1 MPLFP
6 SGFCLSTP
14 KSFYLSCISKKFSL
28 KCKHYQFRFTVER
41 SYSREQSSITDR
53 FLSLL
58 RTCPD
63 TRSLR
68 KIHALIYT
76 CGFDNNVL
84 LGSKLL
90 NCYASFGSLSDAKW
104 VFDKIIN
111 RDLSLWNSA
120 IIAYFRAGYFC
131 EVLQLYLNLKER
143 GIGVDS
149 LAINFALKS
158 CIELQSVEFGRAIH
172 GDCVKLMLNVDRF
185 VGSSLVGL
193 YSKCAVC
200 IEDARRV
207 FDEMTDRDVVAYT
220 AMVTGYSQ
228 LSDYRAMEAFG
239 IARDM
244 QKEGV
249 DPNRVTLVSLLQVA
263 SQLDALLEGKSIH
276 AHAIRRGCD
285 HDDEILETSLI
296 DMYMKCN
303 ASHMAESVFDRK
315 VNRTVA
321 SWNVMIAG
329 LVRSGQA
336 AEALELFCL
345 MKCENIRPD
354 SVLLANAVLG
364 CSVLKCIH
372 LGASIHGCGIRAGVH
387 LDLVTTTTLIAMY
400 AKCNRINEARE
411 LFNEMEAKDVISFNV
426 MISGYLQSGLVDEAF
441 EIFAGLVEAGIRPN
455 PVTMLSMLSAAADLT
470 DIRKGRCIHG
480 YVLRHGFEMVVEVVN
495 QILNMYVK
503 CSKIDKAKEVFDRII
518 NKDLVSWTS
527 IMMGYVHHGLA
538 DEALAIFYLMRGAG
552 EEPDSVTLLC
562 LLQASSHLGCLKQ
575 TREVHGYVNRNH
587 MERDAVIINS
597 LVITYAKCG
606 RLDMAEVLF
615 SNTIGR
621 GLTSW
626 NTMIAAYGMH
636 GNCTEALSLFHQM
649 IAEKVEPDEL
659 TFTSLLSAC
668 SHAGLVEEGRRVFH
682 SMTAEHFITPCE
694 EHYACMV
701 DLLGRAGCLKEAYDF
716 VKFLPLEG
724 NASAWSALL
733 AACRVHGNTQL
744 GEIVGSRLLDME
756 TASTS
761 AYTLLSSIYAEAGK
775 WSEVEKIKGM
785 VKQKGLRKTPGYSL
799 IELGKAT
806 HGM

>member
-76 CGFDNNVL
+76 CGFDNNIL

-90 NCYASFGSLSDAKW
+90 NCYASFGSVADAKW

-143 GIGVDS
+143 GIGVDG

-296 DMYMKCN
+296 DMYMKCD

-345 MKCENIRPD
+345 MKCDNIRPD

-387 LDLVTTTTLIAMY
+387 LDLVTTTTLIDMY

-470 DIRKGRCIHG
+470 DIRKGR
-480 YVLRHGFEMVVEVVN
+480 Y
-495 QILNMYVK
+495 
-503 CSKIDKAKEVFDRII
+503 
-518 NKDLVSWTS
+518 
-527 IMMGYVHHGLA
+527 
-538 DEALAIFYLMRGAG
+538 EALAIFYLMRGAG

-606 RLDMAEVLF
+606 RLDMAKVLF

-626 NTMIAAYGMH
+626 NSMIAAYGMH

-649 IAEKVEPDEL
+649 IAEKTRLVIRALNDRSEKKKKSC
-659 TFTSLLSAC
+659 TS
-668 SHAGLVEEGRRVFH
+668 F
-682 SMTAEHFITPCE
+682 F
-694 EHYACMV
+694 
-701 DLLGRAGCLKEAYDF
+701 K
-716 VKFLPLEG
+716 
-724 NASAWSALL
+724 
-733 AACRVHGNTQL
+733 
-744 GEIVGSRLLDME
+744 GSYLFE
-756 TASTS
+756 
-761 AYTLLSSIYAEAGK
+761 
-775 WSEVEKIKGM
+775 
-785 VKQKGLRKTPGYSL
+785 
-799 IELGKAT
+799 
-806 HGM
+806 

>member
-14 KSFYLSCISKKFSL
+14 KSFYLSCISKKLSL

-58 RTCPD
+58 RTCPN

-68 KIHALIYT
+68 KIHALLCT
-76 CGFDNNVL
+76 CGFDNNIL
-84 LGSKLL
+84 LGCKLL
-90 NCYASFGSLSDAKW
+90 NCYASFSSLADAKW

-111 RDLSLWNSA
+111 RNLSLWNSA

-131 EVLQLYLNLKER
+131 EVLRLYSTLKER

-172 GDCVKLMLNVDRF
+172 GDCVKLMLNVERF

-193 YSKCAVC
+193 YSKCGVC
-200 IEDARRV
+200 IEDAQRV

-228 LSDYRAMEAFG
+228 LSDYRAKEAFG
-239 IARDM
+239 IAREM

-249 DPNRVTLVSLLQVA
+249 DPNRVTLVSLLQAA
-263 SQLDALLEGKSIH
+263 SQLEALLEGKSIH

-285 HDDEILETSLI
+285 HNDEILETSLI
-296 DMYMKCN
+296 DMYMKCD
-303 ASHMAESVFDRK
+303 APHMAESVFDRK

-345 MKCENIRPD
+345 MKCDDDIRPD
-354 SVLLANAVLG
+354 SVLLANALLG
-364 CSVLKCIH
+364 CSVLKWIH

-387 LDLVTTTTLIAMY
+387 LDVVATTTLIDMY

-441 EIFAGLVEAGIRPN
+441 EIFGGLVEAGIRPN
-455 PVTMLSMLSAAADLT
+455 PVTMLSMLS
-470 DIRKGRCIHG
+470 
-480 YVLRHGFEMVVEVVN
+480 
-495 QILNMYVK
+495 ILNMYVK
-503 CSKIDKAKEVFDRII
+503 CSKIDNAKEVFNRII

-538 DEALAIFYLMRGAG
+538 DETLAIFYLMRGAG

-562 LLQASSHLGCLKQ
+562 LLQAFSHLGCLKQ

-587 MERDAVIINS
+587 MERDAVVINS

-626 NTMIAAYGMH
+626 NTMIASYGMH

-668 SHAGLVEEGRRVFH
+668 SHAGLVEEGRHVFH

-701 DLLGRAGCLKEAYDF
+701 DLLGRAGCLKEAYDV

-744 GEIVGSRLLDME
+744 GEIVGSKLLDME
-756 TASTS
+756 TASTG

-775 WSEVEKIKGM
+775 WSEVEKIQGM